1 MLRFQDSLFEPYGK
15 VISQEEELDAG
26 LGAGRQSVVQHR
38 HWRGR
43 EGVLHALFVCD
54 LAAAE
59 SVQLAQSVF
68 GETNCDEVHL
78 EEPLALCFG
87 IVQSLR

>member
-1 MLRFQDSLFEPYGK
+1 MFEPYGK
-15 VISQEEELDAG
+15 VVGQNEKLDAG
-26 LGAGRQSVVQHR
+26 LSAGCQGVVQYR

-43 EGVLHALFVCD
+43 EGVSHALLVCD

-59 SVQLAQSVF
+59 SVQLAQSSF

-78 EEPLALCFG
+78 D
-87 IVQSLR
+87 